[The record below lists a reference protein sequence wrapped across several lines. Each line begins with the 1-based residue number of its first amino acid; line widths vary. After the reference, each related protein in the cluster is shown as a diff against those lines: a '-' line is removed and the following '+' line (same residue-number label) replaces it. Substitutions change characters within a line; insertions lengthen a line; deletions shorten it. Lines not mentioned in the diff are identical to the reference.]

1 MSTFPDTLAQ
11 TQAGFLPVNPYT
23 SVSYHFGMLLGVD
36 DFETEQGYHRGKQA
50 LHNAWLHREG
60 VVWGLGVETD
70 LESGEIRVTPGLA
83 QDGAGNQF
91 HLELPAC
98 LDVGRWWVEAR
109 RGDPA
114 FPSTER
120 PGGGVSIDVE
130 VAARFRAC
138 LTRPVP
144 ALSQDCEGADSETAY
159 SRAAEAIDIFLRP
172 VGTTAPA
179 PPYRR
184 LRLLLGIDA
193 DPADPDDVEDEV
205 IGARAAA
212 ADGPALV
219 AAFRRFAA
227 LDALELAPVEDD
239 EGRSS
244 RLFPALEGEAIP
256 LATIHGLELEPRG
269 DEFELVGPGVTDQT
283 VRSVL
288 VATAAIQELL
298 CARPAPAPGG
308 GGGGVAPAD
317 AGGPRVD
324 RPPDSADG
332 RAITIGFDKQLDPAS
347 VDNEAF
353 RVSTF
358 DTSGW
363 VHRRVTRAAYDD
375 VERTVTLRLRVEA
388 EGQLVRVI
396 AFGTGT
402 NPLLGIDH
410 IPLAGSVGG
419 PPGSAA
425 AGIDFVHHIT
435 TPNL

>member
-1 MSTFPDTLAQ
+1 MSTFPQTMAQ
-11 TQAGFLPVNPYT
+11 TQASFLPVNPYT

-60 VVWGLGVETD
+60 VVWGLGVEAD
-70 LESGEIRVTPGLA
+70 LDSGEIRVAPGLA
-83 QDGAGNQF
+83 LDGAGNEL

-109 RGDPA
+109 RGDPP
-114 FPSTER
+114 FPSTGR
-120 PGGGVSIDVE
+120 AAGGVSIDVE

-138 LTRPVP
+138 LARPVP

-159 SRAAEAIDIFLRP
+159 SRASEAIDIFLRP
-172 VGTTAPA
+172 LGTPPPA

-193 DPADPDDVEDEV
+193 DPAAPDDAEDEV
-205 IGARAAA
+205 IAARAAA

-227 LDALELAPVEDD
+227 LDELELTPAEDE

-256 LATIHGLELEPRG
+256 LATIRGLELEPRG
-269 DEFELVGPGVTDQT
+269 DGFALVGPGVTDQT
-283 VRSVL
+283 VRPVL
-288 VATAAIQELL
+288 VPTAAIQELL
-298 CARPAPAPGG
+298 CARPAPGG
-308 GGGGVAPAD
+308 AGGAVAPAD

-324 RPPDSADG
+324 RPPDSTEG
-332 RAITIGFDKQLDPAS
+332 RLITIGFDKPLDPAS

-363 VHRRVTRAAYDD
+363 VHRRISRASYNAA
-375 VERTVTLRLRVEA
+375 EQTVTLRLRVDA

-402 NPLLGIDH
+402 NPVLGADH
-410 IPLAGSVGG
+410 VPLAGSVGG
-419 PPGSAA
+419 APGSAA
-425 AGIDFVHHIT
+425 EGIDFVHHIT
-435 TPNL
+435 TPNP